1 MSEREQR
8 AASEPQ
14 GERDEPD
21 LVAGV
26 TAVVDAALG
35 VGASLAKVFAEA
47 TAASRPVAPPASH
60 APLDAMIHY
69 GLATVTNVAERV
81 TSGVSGL
88 GAAFGRSA
96 GGPAPPASGHA
107 AAAGPRIHAGATL
120 RVPLSIENPGDAPM
134 TGVVFR
140 CASLRYL
147 GGGAGAPLGPEAVRF
162 HPALLEILP
171 RDFEKLTVFVDTR
184 ADTALGRYCATIEC
198 GGSALRTP
206 LEFDVVAAEPATA
219 A

>member
-1 MSEREQR
+1 VSDPEPSASERK
-8 AASEPQ
+8 
-14 GERDEPD
+14 DEPD

-47 TAASRPVAPPASH
+47 TAASKPVARPASD

-81 TSGVSGL
+81 TSRVSGL
-88 GAAFGRSA
+88 GSPFGR
-96 GGPAPPASGHA
+96 GGAATAPGRA
-107 AAAGPRIHAGATL
+107 AAAGPRVHAGATL

-134 TGVVFR
+134 TGVAFR
-140 CASLRYL
+140 CTSLRYL
-147 GGGAGAPLGPEAVRF
+147 GDAAGPPLGPEAVRF
-162 HPALLEILP
+162 HPAVLEILP

-184 ADTALGRYCATIEC
+184 ADTALGRYCATIDC
-198 GGSALRTP
+198 GGNALRTP
-206 LEFDVVAAEPATA
+206 LEFDVIAAEPRPTP
-219 A
+219 

>member
-1 MSEREQR
+1 MTDPEPST
-8 AASEPQ
+8 SEPK
-14 GERDEPD
+14 DEPD

-35 VGASLAKVFAEA
+35 VGASLAKVIAEA
-47 TAASRPVAPPASH
+47 TAASKPVAPPASA

-81 TSGVSGL
+81 TSRVSGL
-88 GAAFGRSA
+88 GSRARAGETPTGRA
-96 GGPAPPASGHA
+96 ASG
-107 AAAGPRIHAGATL
+107 PRVHAGATL

-134 TGVVFR
+134 IGVAFR

-147 GGGAGAPLGPEAVRF
+147 GAQPGPPLGPESVRF
-162 HPALLEILP
+162 HPTVLEILP

-184 ADTALGRYCATIEC
+184 ADTALGRYCATIDC

-206 LEFDVVAAEPATA
+206 LEFDVIAVETGPTG
-219 A
+219 